1 MASTKHHPD
10 HKHQEEGSNTMTK
23 PLTFTSGNKFVEH
36 VLAEPTDGAVPT
48 LKKGMSRLKDQR
60 TALKAERDQAQAT
73 VSAATQQVAD
83 MAIKGKSA
91 KAINEVL
98 ADAAHARFSIA
109 TIDEQLDI
117 VSKAGTL
124 ISSQLFHVMR
134 DNADWRQYIATCQ
147 RWRRI
152 FDDGLHAIQREHMQN
167 PISPAHV
174 TGREPKKAA
183 QLQADKKMTERWQ
196 ASLED
201 LADEMLFRFE
211 RENEPVNEEE
221 GSSKRRLRSRL

>member
-1 MASTKHHPD
+1 
-10 HKHQEEGSNTMTK
+10 MTK
-23 PLTFTSGNKFVEH
+23 PLTFNSGNQFVAH
-36 VLAEPTDGAVPT
+36 VLPEPTEGAVPT
-48 LKKGMSRLKDQR
+48 LKKGISRLKDQR

-98 ADAAHARFSIA
+98 AEAAHARTLIA

-124 ISSQLFHVMR
+124 INNQLFHITR
-134 DNADWRQYIATCQ
+134 SDADWKNYLATCQ

-152 FDDGLHAIQREHMQN
+152 YDDGLHALQREHMQH

-174 TGREPKKAA
+174 TGTEPKKAA
-183 QLQADKKMTERWQ
+183 KLEAERKMTARWTET
-196 ASLED
+196 LED
-201 LADEMLFRFE
+201 FVDEMLFRFE
-211 RENEPVNEEE
+211 RENQEPSED
-221 GSSKRRLRSRL
+221 GTTKRRLLNRQ